1 MGLKNCGFKQAM
13 AIKST
18 LGGFRLLQ
26 ANPKKQFYTAMVMVE
41 ISALGSK
48 GLSDG

>member
-1 MGLKNCGFKQAM
+1 MALKNSGFMQAM

-18 LGGFRLLQ
+18 PGGFHLLQ
-26 ANPKKQFYTAMVMVE
+26 ANLKKQFYTAMVMVE

-48 GLSDG
+48 G